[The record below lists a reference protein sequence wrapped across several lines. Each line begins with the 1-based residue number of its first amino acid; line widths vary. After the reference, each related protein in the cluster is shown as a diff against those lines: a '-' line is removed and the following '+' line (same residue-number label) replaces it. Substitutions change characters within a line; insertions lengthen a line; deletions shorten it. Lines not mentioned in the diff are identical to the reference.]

1 MQSRHS
7 TATKECHL
15 MAIVIVSLI
24 VLVPLALLGWDLART
39 KSANAQGAAGFTPT
53 VVHNSSDKVRPNAS

>member
-1 MQSRHS
+1 
-7 TATKECHL
+7 

-39 KSANAQGAAGFTPT
+39 KSANAQGASGFAPS
-53 VVHNSSDKVRPNAS
+53 VARNANDQVRPNAS

>member
-1 MQSRHS
+1 
-7 TATKECHL
+7 

-53 VVHNSSDKVRPNAS
+53 VVHNPSEKVRPNAS